1 MSKTTDD
8 DVSPSVHLLTCLTA
22 GRCQKCV
29 GRFVD
34 FLKLVLQGL
43 QWIIGDRNGLHAVVN
58 LNNTIV
64 VSVLFVKIF
73 GKRKPATEL
82 S

>member
-43 QWIIGDRNGLHAVVN
+43 QWIIGDKNELHAVVN
-58 LNNTIV
+58 LNNTIA
-64 VSVLFVKIF
+64 VSILFVKIF
-73 GKRKPATEL
+73 GKRKPATEP